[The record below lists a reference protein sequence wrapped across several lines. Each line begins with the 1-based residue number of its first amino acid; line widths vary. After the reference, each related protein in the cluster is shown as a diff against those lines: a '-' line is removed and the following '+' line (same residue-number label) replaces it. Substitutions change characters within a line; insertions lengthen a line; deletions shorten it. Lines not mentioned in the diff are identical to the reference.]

1 MSGYMD
7 YLSSYYNIAGGNNN
21 TSIYQVLNSALSGV
35 GSKTGLESLN
45 ELSGQDD
52 DNNSFMS
59 VLSSYMGNNFLNTN
73 NNAVDSVVAD
83 RLGKALKT
91 MDESSGE
98 YALVKEAYEYLAG
111 KSLGTGVLDSIYRS
125 KGAETSASTSKSETA
140 GSNSMDLNVMN
151 PELLM
156 SSFESEIEEYIENS
170 IEAVLQ

>member
-52 DNNSFMS
+52 NNSFMS

-73 NNAVDSVVAD
+73 NAAVDSVVAD

-91 MDESSGE
+91 MDESSEE

-111 KSLGTGVLDSIYRS
+111 KSLGTGVLDSVYGS
-125 KGAETSASTSKSETA
+125 KTSGTSASTSKSEAA

-151 PELLM
+151 PEILM

-170 IEAVLQ
+170 IETVLQ

>member
-52 DNNSFMS
+52 NNSFMS

-91 MDESSGE
+91 MDEGSEE

-111 KSLGTGVLDSIYRS
+111 KSLGTGVLGSVYRS
-125 KGAETSASTSKSETA
+125 KGTEASTSVSKPEAA

-151 PELLM
+151 PEILM

-170 IEAVLQ
+170 IETVLQ